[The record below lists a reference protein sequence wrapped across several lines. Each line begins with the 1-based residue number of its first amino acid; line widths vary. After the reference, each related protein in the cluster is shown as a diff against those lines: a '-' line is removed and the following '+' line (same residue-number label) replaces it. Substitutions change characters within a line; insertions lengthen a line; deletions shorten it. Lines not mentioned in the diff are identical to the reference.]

1 MENSEFGPVHVEA
14 GCAGSLRC
22 PISIHPRTFMVL
34 VMILSDLLAVLGA
47 VIVAAAVRNLV
58 MGGTL
63 APESFTWA
71 PGFIA
76 VFFISAALRGL
87 YPAIGMSAIEQFRQL
102 TMTISILFL
111 IIIGLTYFF
120 KVADSYSRLLMGLS
134 WFICLFSV
142 PFNRTII
149 RHLMVKADLWGEPV
163 VIIGRADGVS
173 RIAAYFKNYP
183 KIGLRPQVLVTTA
196 GDISTLDLQSHKNL
210 LQRMR
215 RLQSAAGI
223 NTAVVVYENLSEFI
237 PIREAFRDAFE
248 RVVLI
253 SSTDPG
259 IELGGVNVRQ
269 YGDILTFEIRQ
280 SLLNR
285 SAQLKKRAIDIT
297 VSGLGLLLLSP
308 VLGLIALAI
317 ALDSPGGVFYR
328 QRRIGKGGR
337 EFGMLKFRTMRRDA
351 DEVLHRVLASDPVLQ
366 REWQT
371 YQKLQRDPRIT
382 RVGRLLRRFSL
393 DELPQLWN
401 VLIGEMSIVGPRP
414 IMLNQQEMYGPN
426 FRHYIRVV
434 PGITGLWQISG
445 RNRTSFAQRTAF
457 DAEYINNWTIWSDI
471 YILVRTA
478 WVVLRRDGAC

>member
-1 MENSEFGPVHVEA
+1 
-14 GCAGSLRC
+14 R
-22 PISIHPRTFMVL
+22 
-34 VMILSDLLAVLGA
+34 
-47 VIVAAAVRNLV
+47 
-58 MGGTL
+58 
-63 APESFTWA
+63 
-71 PGFIA
+71 
-76 VFFISAALRGL
+76 
-87 YPAIGMSAIEQFRQL
+87 
-102 TMTISILFL
+102 
-111 IIIGLTYFF
+111 
-120 KVADSYSRLLMGLS
+120 
-134 WFICLFSV
+134 
-142 PFNRTII
+142 
-149 RHLMVKADLWGEPV
+149 
-163 VIIGRADGVS
+163 
-173 RIAAYFKNYP
+173 
-183 KIGLRPQVLVTTA
+183 
-196 GDISTLDLQSHKNL
+196 
-210 LQRMR
+210 
-215 RLQSAAGI
+215 
-223 NTAVVVYENLSEFI
+223 TAVVVYHRLDQFAL
-237 PIREAFRDAFE
+237 IREAFRDVFE

-253 SSTDPG
+253 DGSTAAID
-259 IELGGVNVRQ
+259 LGGVNVRQ
-269 YGDILTFEIRQ
+269 YGDLLTFEVRHT
-280 SLLNR
+280 LVDR
-285 SAQLKKRAIDIT
+285 AAQFQKRVIDVL
-297 VSGLGLLLLSP
+297 VSGAGLLALSP
-308 VLGLIALAI
+308 MLLLTALAI

-351 DEVLHRVLASDPVLQ
+351 DAVLQQLLDSDPAAQ

-414 IMLNQQEMYGPN
+414 IMLNQQQMYGPN